1 MKSVQNQVVKDG
13 NWHRHSV
20 IDDPA
25 LLAPP
30 DK

>member
-1 MKSVQNQVVKDG
+1 VQNQVVKNG